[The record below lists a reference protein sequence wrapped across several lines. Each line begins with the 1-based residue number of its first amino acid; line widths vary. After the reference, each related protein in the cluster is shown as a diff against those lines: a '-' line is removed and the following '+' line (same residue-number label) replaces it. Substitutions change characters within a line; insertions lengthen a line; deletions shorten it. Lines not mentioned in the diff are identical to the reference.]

1 MFQQIA
7 LVCFAIASVAY
18 LTVIEYVNGTIKPFL
33 INDVYPY
40 HFRIR
45 RFFFYKRIFS
55 LGYVMDSWSA
65 YNLQYVHL
73 CILYQNISQKNTQI
87 PQKNMTDKSFLFIC
101 FYWNLHTV
109 QQIFCV
115 PSFCVIKPTKKKVHK
130 IVATHSCIRSVSIHA
145 IIPTLTV
152 QQTQLRI
159 PFWLAFC
166 RMRGSLSFICGSL
179 IISVSPYFHST
190 PTQY

>member
-1 MFQQIA
+1 MMCIH
-7 LVCFAIASVAY
+7 IIS
-18 LTVIEYVNGTIKPFL
+18 GS
-33 INDVYPY
+33 DV
-40 HFRIR
+40 
-45 RFFFYKRIFS
+45 FFFTKGYLASATLWIHDQHTICSMCICAYCIRISRKKTLKSRKKIWQTNLFCLSVSIEIFIQFS
-55 LGYVMDSWSA
+55 KSSA
-65 YNLQYVHL
+65 SPHFVLLNRQ
-73 CILYQNISQKNTQI
+73 
-87 PQKNMTDKSFLFIC
+87 
-101 FYWNLHTV
+101 
-109 QQIFCV
+109 
-115 PSFCVIKPTKKKVHK
+115 KKVHK